1 MPLQSKP
8 NISFLDKSFQEDLT
22 SSYILSV
29 FIHSN
34 SVSFAVYYVSQNKY
48 LGLSCYHSRNDL
60 GVEKTL
66 NQVFDDNKWLSLEFK
81 SVNVILSNS
90 HNTLIPSPLFD
101 GTKIESYLKFNQP
114 VPVNSHVRYDQLRQ
128 TLAANVY
135 VVPENLNALL
145 KRYWPSSHIFHSS
158 TVLSESLIINFKN
171 VMHDKV
177 VYVNVSAERFDLLN
191 FKQNKLNLI
200 NSFRYK
206 TKEDFIYFLLAALE
220 QLELN
225 PEETEVVLLGDI
237 DNNDALYEVI
247 FKYIRHVSLIERN
260 NTFKYTYVFNEL
272 KSHRHYVLLNALLC
286 E

>member
-34 SVSFAVYYVSQNKY
+34 TVSFAIYYVSQNKY
-48 LGLSCYHSRNDL
+48 LGLSCYHTRNDS
-60 GVEKTL
+60 GIENTL

-101 GTKIESYLKFNQP
+101 ETNIKSYLKFNQP
-114 VPVNSHVRYDQLRQ
+114 LPANSHVRYDQLKH
-128 TLAANVY
+128 TIAANIY
-135 VVPENLNALL
+135 AVPENLNALL
-145 KRYWPSSHIFHSS
+145 KRYWPSSRIFHSS
-158 TVLSESLIINFKN
+158 TILSESLIINFKN

-177 VYVNVSAERFDLLN
+177 VYVNVSDDRFDLLN
-191 FKQNKLNLI
+191 FKQNKLNFN

-225 PEETEVVLLGDI
+225 PEETEVVLLGII
-237 DNNDALYEVI
+237 DKNDALYEVI
-247 FKYIRHVSLIERN
+247 FKYIRHISLIERN

-272 KSHRHYVLLNALLC
+272 KSHHHYVLLNALLC